1 MVADLLPSLR
11 LFAIEF
17 LQSDP
22 AGQSSQ
28 EDVLPVTRTGGTVRR
43 LVFSGALTDLS
54 LDRRGVGSIRVA
66 DPTGVLTIRVDS
78 SRFPGLIPDGLAPPV
93 FVSLTAVV
101 DTATSPNGSFPLMLE
116 MLQVSDRAG
125 RDQWILATA
134 ADTLDRLEI
143 IRQRLTSSD
152 TDTGSDPAD
161 RAIDQYQLTKNA
173 LREMAAWIEDAIRHV
188 QSVPSSPEEVR
199 DRILSLI
206 GSCSGPRG
214 VSLEELAG
222 TAAGLGITEPVFTET
237 IRGLVADDEI
247 YQPSSG
253 FVKIL

>member
-1 MVADLLPSLR
+1 MVADLLPSLH
-11 LFAIEF
+11 LFAIELF
-17 LQSDP
+17 HSNP
-22 AGQSSQ
+22 AGQSSP
-28 EDVLPVTRTGGTVRR
+28 EDALPVTLTGGTVRR

-78 SRFPGLIPDGLAPPV
+78 SRFPGLIPDNLAPPV
-93 FVSLTAVV
+93 FVSLTAVPDAV
-101 DTATSPNGSFPLMLE
+101 PSPTGQFPLLLE

-125 RDQWILATA
+125 RDHWILRAA
-134 ADTLDRLEI
+134 ADTLDRLETL
-143 IRQRLTSSD
+143 RDRLASSD
-152 TDTGSDPAD
+152 PARTPDDAD
-161 RAIDQYQLTKNA
+161 RAITKYQLTMDA
-173 LREMAAWIEDAIRHV
+173 LREMAGWIESAIGHV
-188 QSVPSSPEEVR
+188 QIIPSSPEEVR
-199 DRILSLI
+199 ERILSLI
-206 GSCSGPRG
+206 TSCSGPRG